1 MRSTKTRVGVIS
13 YDLKFFGAVLADLEV
28 QPDME
33 LRVDEWE
40 TLNADNGP
48 ATYELLEWADV
59 IVAEWCGP
67 YAALASQRKRPD
79 QRLIV
84 RLHRFELDR
93 GLCADVDIE
102 NVDRVIAV
110 NEHYRRRLIEEA
122 GWPAAKVVTIPNIVD
137 PDALDLVKTGS
148 ARFNIGML
156 GAATKRKRLDRAI
169 EIFDRVRS
177 SDDRYML
184 HVKTAT
190 PADLKWVR
198 DDPGE
203 MEYFAEVWPQLEA
216 LVEEGAAQRHST
228 GPDVPEWFQD
238 VGFILSVSDD
248 ESFHLAPAEGMAS
261 RAVPVI
267 YAWPGVDTV
276 YDQRWI
282 HASLEE
288 AAAEILRL
296 GSSEQLWRGA
306 TTDARR
312 EVDHFSPQHVL
323 PEWRRLIRSIQTR
336 PVASAR

>member
-1 MRSTKTRVGVIS
+1 MSSTKTRVGVIS
-13 YDLKFFGAVLADLEV
+13 YDLKFFGTVLADLEL
-28 QPDME
+28 QPDIE
-33 LRVDEWE
+33 VRLDEWE
-40 TLNADNGP
+40 TLHADNGP
-48 ATYELLEWADV
+48 ATDELLEWADV

-67 YAALASQRKRPD
+67 YAALASQRKHPD

-137 PDALDLVKTGS
+137 PAVFDLVKTGP
-148 ARFNIGML
+148 ARFHIGML
-156 GAATKRKRLDRAI
+156 GAATKRKRLERAM

-190 PADLKWVR
+190 PAALKWVR
-198 DDPGE
+198 DDPSE

-216 LVEEGAAQRHST
+216 LVEEGSARWHPAGS
-228 GPDVPEWFQD
+228 DVPEWFQD
-238 VGFILSVSDD
+238 IGFILSVSDD

-267 YAWPGVDTV
+267 YAWPGAGTV

-296 GSSEQLWRGA
+296 GSTEQAWRSA
-306 TTDARR
+306 ATDAHR
-312 EVDHFSPQHVL
+312 EVDRLAPERVL
-323 PEWRRLIRSIQTR
+323 PEWRRLIQSIQTR
-336 PVASAR
+336 PVASER